1 MNFNRSEAL
10 QEQSNEYI
18 LGGVNSP
25 SRSYKAVGG
34 GAPVV
39 MKSGKGAY

>member
-18 LGGVNSP
+18 LGVSIHRLVHIKL
-25 SRSYKAVGG
+25 S
-34 GAPVV
+34 VV
-39 MKSGKGAY
+39 AHQL